1 MRSSHSFAL
10 PVALAAAVLVSPAL
24 AAPKHAAPRHFV
36 RMAQAMPGITPDMVQ
51 TGNDFVAKWV
61 KPRPGFDYDKREVMI
76 PMRDG
81 VKLFTVILI
90 PHGAKNLPIIME
102 RTPYNAA
109 SMSDDKPHLRDAV
122 RESFREWVDDGYIV
136 VGQDIRGKHG
146 SKGAFVMTRPP
157 IGPLNPTKT
166 DDTTDAY
173 DTIGWLVKNVPQSN
187 GRVCMIG
194 SSYDGWAVTMALL
207 GPHPALKVAAPESPM
222 IDGWMGD
229 DWYHYG
235 ALRQFGIDYFPGQS
249 IKTAKF
255 SGNIPRPGTDD
266 YRTFLE
272 AGSAGA
278 YAERYGFKQLPWW
291 NRFAA
296 HPAYDA
302 FWQLQALD
310 RIVVQKPSNVPTM
323 WLQGLWDQEDMYGAI
338 HTWEAL
344 KQAGHGAN
352 NHLVMGPWYHSQIG
366 HSGESL
372 GPLKWKCDTSADFRR
387 DVMIPF
393 FNTYLKDRPAA
404 EPLPEAMIYNAAE
417 KRWDKFADWKVA
429 EKQALTPVYLA
440 DDFGLGFAKPVPGED
455 SYVSDPAKPVPF
467 LTPPVDS
474 NDHTRWT
481 TWLVQD
487 QRPVSTRT
495 DVLSYQTEELTKEV
509 RVEGAPIA
517 DLFVKTTGTD
527 ADFVVKII
535 DVYPPTYSEQPE
547 LAGYQLPVSLDIF
560 RGRYRGSFAKPEP
573 IPAGAV
579 QEYKFRLPVMN
590 YAFKPGHRIMVQIQ
604 SSLFPLYDR
613 NPQSFVPN
621 ILFAKPGDFQKAT
634 MTVERGAPEGSSAVL
649 MPIVAASTAVK

>member
-1 MRSSHSFAL
+1 M
-10 PVALAAAVLVSPAL
+10 
-24 AAPKHAAPRHFV
+24 
-36 RMAQAMPGITPDMVQ
+36 
-51 TGNDFVAKWV
+51 
-61 KPRPGFDYDKREVMI
+61 
-76 PMRDG
+76 
-81 VKLFTVILI
+81 KLFTVILI

-187 GRVCMIG
+187 GRVGMIG